1 VKLLSL
7 SAHNIQKIRDI
18 NFDLEGRNLFI
29 VGGKNKQGK
38 TSAITSLLMA
48 ICGKSGMDSYP
59 EVALREGE
67 DEGWVKVALTG
78 DSENLHEDVG
88 LILELK
94 LLRKRG
100 GAVVEEFRVLD
111 SAGEEAPEP
120 RTLLKRLYQL
130 KAFDPLAFAR
140 MKPADRKSLLEKLL
154 DLDFTA
160 EREQYKQLFEQ
171 RTAVNRDA
179 KAAKAR
185 FDGITFYPD
194 VEERSAAD
202 LMDEISRMTTENA
215 ESSKHRQSLKISRET
230 LATIRQRSASVA
242 EEIERLKSKLTELNG
257 MEQAKA
263 AEVEQQEVFV
273 ATLVDHDIEPLR
285 AKMKTIESDNQKA
298 RSNAKRKEALDEY
311 NRLENKSASLTEQL
325 ETLVNTQKQKIKDA
339 EFPVDGMSVDEK
351 GILLNGLPF
360 EQASQAEQIMASVD
374 VGIALNPTLRLMV
387 CENGNDLDD
396 ETIAALDAKLE
407 ETDFQMIVELATRSA
422 FDESLCSV
430 VIKDGKVAKTNP
442 VKTKKPASSGLFE
455 GDDADVDNAAAV

>member
-1 VKLLSL
+1 MKLLSL

-18 NFDLEGRNLFI
+18 NFDLEGRNLFV
-29 VGGKNKQGK
+29 VGGKNDNGK
-38 TSAITSLLMA
+38 TSALTALLMA
-48 ICGKSGMDSYP
+48 ICGKSGMDNYP

-67 DEGWVKVALTG
+67 DEGWVKVSLTG
-78 DSENLHEDVG
+78 DAENLHEDVG
-88 LILELK
+88 LTLELK

-140 MKPADRKSLLEKLL
+140 MKSAERKSLLEKLL

-194 VEERSAAD
+194 VEERSAVDLMEQIDELSTINSENAKKRSEAD
-202 LMDEISRMTTENA
+202 LA
-215 ESSKHRQSLKISRET
+215 RET
-230 LATIRQRSASVA
+230 LRSDEESITSVREQIEQLQKQLQKLTANVESQRQHVA
-242 EEIERLKSKLTELNG
+242 EQDAI
-257 MEQAKA
+257 
-263 AEVEQQEVFV
+263 V
-273 ATLVDHDIEPLR
+273 ASLADHDLAPLR
-285 AKMKTIESDNQKA
+285 AKMKTIEADNAKA

-360 EQASQAEQIMASVD
+360 EQASRAKQIMASVD

-442 VKTKKPASSGLFE
+442 VKTKKPAAGLFE
-455 GDDADVDNAAAV
+455 GDDADVDAATV

>member
-1 VKLLSL
+1 MKLISL
-7 SAHNIQKIRDI
+7 SAHNIQKVRDI
-18 NFDLEGRNLFI
+18 RFDLEGRNLFL

-48 ICGKSGMDSYP
+48 LCGKSGMDSYP

-67 DEGWVKVALTG
+67 DEGWVKVSLTG

-88 LILELK
+88 LTLELK

-154 DLDFTA
+154 DLDFAA

-171 RTAVNRDA
+171 RTGVNRDA

-185 FDGITFYPD
+185 FDGIAFYPD
-194 VEERSAAD
+194 VEERSVSD
-202 LMDEISRMTTENA
+202 LMEEIDKATTVNSENN
-215 ESSKHRQSLKISRET
+215 EHRTKLS
-230 LATIRQRSASVA
+230 TIRKQREATELSAAGVK
-242 EEIERLKSKLTELNG
+242 EEIDRLQRKLESLNESAGKWKDQEDEQSKIVSGLADQNI
-257 MEQAKA
+257 A
-263 AEVEQQEVFV
+263 
-273 ATLVDHDIEPLR
+273 PLR
-285 AKMKTIESDNQKA
+285 AKIQTIEADNAKA

-422 FDESLCSV
+422 FDEDLCSV

-442 VKTKKPASSGLFE
+442 VKTKKPAAGLFE
-455 GDDADVDNAAAV
+455 GDEADVDNATAV